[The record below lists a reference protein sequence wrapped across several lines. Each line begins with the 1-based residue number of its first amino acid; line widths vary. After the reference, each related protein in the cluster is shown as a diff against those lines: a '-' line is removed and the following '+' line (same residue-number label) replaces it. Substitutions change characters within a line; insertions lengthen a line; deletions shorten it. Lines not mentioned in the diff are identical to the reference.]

1 MGFLSKFFKKVNT
14 KSAIELAHDNT
25 PVIGEQR
32 HINNWNIIDNY
43 KQSENPLD
51 ILAVAISYEREG
63 AKYRK
68 ESIFFYEKFLTNP
81 TETPILPNRYLEGR
95 KPVRMFSN
103 WQIYSSLANLY
114 EKEYEFTKAIEY
126 LKKLPKESGYKNSAD
141 YTRVGDVLAK
151 VDINECVSYYENL
164 ITTSTYKKFTSVID
178 CKYKEALKKQSE
190 GYVFKARKKRI

>member
-1 MGFLSKFFKKVNT
+1 MGFFSKLLKRAHI
-14 KSAIELAHDNT
+14 KSAIELAYDNT

-32 HINNWNIIDNY
+32 HINNWNIINNY
-43 KQSENPLD
+43 RQSENPLD
-51 ILAVAISYEREG
+51 ILAIAISYEREG

-68 ESIFFYEKFLTNP
+68 EAISCYEKFLTNP
-81 TETPILPNRYLEGR
+81 TETPILPNRYLEGQ

-103 WQIYSSLANLY
+103 WQIYSSLATLY
-114 EKEYEFTKAIEY
+114 EKEYEFAKAIKY

-164 ITTSTYKKFTSVID
+164 MTTTTYKKFTSTID
-178 CKYKEALKKQSE
+178 YKYNEALKRQSE
-190 GYVFKARKKRI
+190 GYIFKARKKKI